1 VALDDLFDPKS
12 AGRAAGRAARGG
24 GGGGASTSGGF
35 ADYLAQLEAQGL
47 LPGEESK
54 SGMPKAMP
62 GLPKRPLS
70 PYYPHGYSYSQNK
83 FPGGVPRYFDGEE
96 TLPANLPPHNIAA
109 LQRLLVDAGVLNNP
123 RYGFWDSASQEAYRW
138 ALSEANLQGT
148 DVQTVLTTHAEAAAI
163 GEAEAKGPFVPQPLI
178 FETTNKQDLHKV
190 FRNAVIDQLGK
201 GWTQEQI
208 AELVDAYNWKEVQVQ
223 NDLQMAQR
231 RTAEAE
237 WYGQPPPDE
246 QINVGSVPEPETF
259 IEDMIRQRDPEG
271 YQENQ
276 GLGLLM
282 GILGEGWGN
291 PTSSPGTM
299 FGTGA

>member
-24 GGGGASTSGGF
+24 GRSSGDF
-35 ADYLAQLEAQGL
+35 ADFLSKYGEGIE
-47 LPGEESK
+47 GEEEDTFT
-54 SGMPKAMP
+54 PKTP
-62 GLPKRPLS
+62 SGLPKRLAT
-70 PYYPHGYSYSQNK
+70 YAHGYSYDQGK
-83 FPGGVPRYFDGEE
+83 YPGGVPRYFDGHEA
-96 TLPANLPPHNIAA
+96 LPANLPPHNIAA
-109 LQRLLVDAGVLNNP
+109 LQRLLVDAGLLKNP
-123 RYGFWDSASQEAYRW
+123 RWGFWDPVSQDAYKA
-138 ALSEANLQGT
+138 ALADANAKGT
-148 DVQTVLTTHAEAAAI
+148 DVATVLTTYAEAAAI
-163 GEAEAKGPFVPQPLI
+163 GEAETRGPFVPEPLI

-190 FRNAVIDQLGK
+190 FRSAVIEQLGK

-231 RTAEAE
+231 RAAEAE
-237 WYGQPPPDE
+237 WYGQAPPDE
-246 QINVGSVPEPETF
+246 QITVGSVPAPETF

-299 FGTGA
+299 F